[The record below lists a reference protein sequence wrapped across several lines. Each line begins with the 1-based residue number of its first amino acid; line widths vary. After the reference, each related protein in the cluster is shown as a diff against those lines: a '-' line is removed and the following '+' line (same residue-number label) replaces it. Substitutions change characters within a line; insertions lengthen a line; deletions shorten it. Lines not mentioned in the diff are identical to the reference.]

1 MTENQSPNAKR
12 DKQPRK
18 IPPDNLRDR
27 LGGAAIWLTVGSV
40 MAVVGGAVTLGLS
53 IRNGLHT
60 LQNKRSTDLDTH
72 ED

>member
-1 MTENQSPNAKR
+1 MTENQPPNAKR

-40 MAVVGGAVTLGLS
+40 MAVAGGAVALGLS
-53 IRNGLHT
+53 IRSGIHN
-60 LQNKRSTDLDTH
+60 LQDKRSADINTP
-72 ED
+72 EE

>member
-60 LQNKRSTDLDTH
+60 LQNKRSTDPDTQ
-72 ED
+72 EK

>member
-60 LQNKRSTDLDTH
+60 LQNKRSTDPDTH
-72 ED
+72 EE